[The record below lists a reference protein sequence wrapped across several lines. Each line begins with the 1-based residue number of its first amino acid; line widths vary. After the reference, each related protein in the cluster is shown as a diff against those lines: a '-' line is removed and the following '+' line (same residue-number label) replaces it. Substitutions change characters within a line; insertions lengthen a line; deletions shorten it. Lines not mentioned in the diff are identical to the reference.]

1 MSQPLRKS
9 AVQLPTTFVQR
20 GTAVPFSSEGLEHAR
35 MRVSGDG
42 EMEALVPGLAGGRS
56 VYVIPWQ
63 VLPEII
69 PMTVHDRKL
78 HETLFSRRPHA
89 PHELR
94 ACSLDVAKSGVGGIK
109 LATEARNVLA
119 SEAAHRLATQCT
131 LLAGSI
137 RQLAADKAK
146 KLDLSVSGLSRAE
159 GLLAARAALKSV
171 AGELGVQAEDI
182 YARIERWAEVV
193 HPLGPPGAEYPG
205 HLRSTIQQLDRFVGE
220 VRSWAAEEPPESAM
234 MAQEC
239 VMVCADV
246 LDSAKRCESEV
257 DGAAED
263 MQSTLRAWDA
273 TVALIRSRIDRL
285 AWVLD
290 GWDRVVTIWDAKR
303 DRPAY
308 ERREAMET
316 IFRFLPVLPEEALRQ
331 NGRTIWTRF
340 QENRRRRIQANQ
352 SWFTGEDD
360 EEMLRRLNVF
370 QTEPA

>member
-9 AVQLPTTFVQR
+9 AVQLPATFAQR
-20 GTAVPFSSEGLEHAR
+20 GTAVPFSSDGLKHAR
-35 MRVSGDG
+35 MRVGDEG

-56 VYVIPWQ
+56 VYVIPWP
-63 VLPEII
+63 VLPEIV

-94 ACSLDVAKSGVGGIK
+94 ACALDVAKSGVGGIK
-109 LATEARNVLA
+109 LATEARNILA
-119 SEAAHRLATQCT
+119 SESAHRLATQCT
-131 LLAGSI
+131 LLGGAI

-159 GLLAARAALKSV
+159 GMLAARSALKSV
-171 AGELGVQAEDI
+171 AGEMGVQAEDI
-182 YARIERWAEVV
+182 YGRIERWAEVV
-193 HPLGPPGAEYPG
+193 HPIGPPDDEHPG
-205 HLRSTIQQLDRFVGE
+205 HLRSTIRQIDRFVDE
-220 VRSWAAEEPPESAM
+220 VRAWSAEEPPESAM
-234 MAQEC
+234 MAHEC

-246 LDSAKRCESEV
+246 LDNGQRCEADV
-257 DGAAED
+257 DAASED
-263 MQSTLRAWDA
+263 MRTTLKTWDRTVARLRAG
-273 TVALIRSRIDRL
+273 IDRL

-290 GWDRVVTIWDAKR
+290 GWDRVVTVWDSKR

-308 ERREAMET
+308 ERREAMEM
-316 IFRFLPVLPEEALRQ
+316 IFRFLPVLPEEALR
-331 NGRTIWTRF
+331 NTGRTIWTRF

-360 EEMLRRLNVF
+360 EEMLRRLDRF
-370 QTEPA
+370 RTEPA

>member
-1 MSQPLRKS
+1 MSQALRK
-9 AVQLPTTFVQR
+9 ATMQLPSTFVQR
-20 GTAVPFSSEGLEHAR
+20 GTAVPFSSDGLQHAR
-35 MRVSGDG
+35 MRISGDG
-42 EMEALVPGLAGGRS
+42 DMEALVPGLAGGRS

-69 PMTVHDRKL
+69 PMTVHDRKM

-94 ACSLDVAKSGVGGIK
+94 ACSLEVAKSGVGGIK

-131 LLAGSI
+131 LLAEAI

-159 GLLAARAALKSV
+159 GMLAARAALKSV

-182 YARIERWAEVV
+182 YARIERWAEVA
-193 HPLGPPGAEYPG
+193 HPLGPAGDDHPG
-205 HLRSTIQQLDRFVGE
+205 HLRRTIRELGRFVGE
-220 VRSWAAEEPPESAM
+220 VRAWAAEEPPESAM

-239 VMVCADV
+239 VMVCSDV
-246 LDSAKRCESEV
+246 LDNARRCESEV
-257 DGAAED
+257 DNAAAD
-263 MQSTLRAWDA
+263 MSSTFKAWDA
-273 TVALIRSRIDRL
+273 TVTRLRSQIDRL

-290 GWDRVVTIWDAKR
+290 GWDRVVTTWDGKR
-303 DRPAY
+303 DRPAF

-331 NGRTIWTRF
+331 SGRTIWTRF

-360 EEMLRRLNVF
+360 EEMRRRLGSF
-370 QTEPA
+370 QIEPS